1 MANRFPQETGPIME
15 EGDSRGWDSLER
27 GLGMNEGIDG
37 IVPVG
42 HKPIIERY
50 AQAEGRLRLGLNSI
64 TAIQEGLVSKGD
76 VFEASTI
83 AAIQAAKETPRMI
96 PHCHPIPLE
105 SCRVEW
111 DWDESDLICR
121 VSVSAHW
128 KTGVEME
135 ALCAVA
141 TGLLCALDMVKSFEK
156 DEDGQYPSTQI
167 HGIRVLEKRKSDGE
181 V

>member
-1 MANRFPQETGPIME
+1 
-15 EGDSRGWDSLER
+15 
-27 GLGMNEGIDG
+27 MNEGIDG

-42 HKPIIERY
+42 NKPIMERY

-156 DEDGQYPSTQI
+156 DEYGQYPSTQI

>member
-1 MANRFPQETGPIME
+1 
-15 EGDSRGWDSLER
+15 
-27 GLGMNEGIDG
+27 MNEGIDG

-141 TGLLCALDMVKSFEK
+141 TGLLCALDMVKSSEK
-156 DEDGQYPSTQI
+156 DEYGQYPSTQI